1 MVQSNKVHY
10 TKCIQEKSFQVKTII
25 VLFITILISCKE
37 SAKTY
42 PELLKELIYI
52 PEIHDDY
59 DIYKADSLAFFG
71 EDSLAKTTFQNTI
84 KSTDINNKKLV
95 YAKSKLLNLELDTS
109 AKEGLL
115 RQIKSINSVHI
126 LTYIEISKFELS
138 QQKTISYLPELKKIL
153 SSHYPDYYKGVSSSL
168 IAKYYDER
176 LDNIDSAWYY
186 LMTAEK
192 YFKKTKIISS
202 LHQKLLETITSFC
215 TYKRKNLLAIRYAN
229 SLFDFEKYYP
239 HADSAD
245 IAQAYANRAF
255 MMFREGD
262 MDGTIEDIELG
273 LSYINPLK
281 NPKEYQHLMKSYL
294 VVYMISSNDSLWQ
307 LTVDKV
313 IENIQKVGQDYID
326 LDRWFGQYYTQMSKY
341 KEAIPYLIK
350 AFQKEINSG
359 LRNSAK
365 YSTLCFLLSQCYE
378 ELGDFE
384 NALTYMAKN
393 VGFKSYDDKTMIK
406 HILTS
411 TGYSFVTSLRCA
423 NIYFSQYNHTQKIA
437 SLLHS
442 KKYLDVLDEVMFG
455 QFKVAEENAILQF
468 YLESGQE
475 FFHLGMDVNYEL
487 WKKTGDQ
494 QYLVSF
500 TNYSDKN
507 KNSLMYRD
515 IQMAQNLTA
524 LPPDIIQKEFNLRA
538 AIKEEKRKGL
548 KGNKTFDRIIDEYVV
563 LEEEMES
570 KYQTFIT
577 SGLIKDSLNLINVQQ
592 DIVDKE
598 TCILIIDETQEY
610 WYYTIISRMG
620 IILERQQITQ
630 DKILSI
636 DTLLSSIQKEQ
647 IPQKMKSEL
656 LPKIIYASL
665 YKKIMYIPDGIYHR
679 FPLSALLEK
688 DKHNIKHLPNIRLY
702 KKFSTQVKS
711 TKRSAFFAFSDPETI
726 KATYRTRLA
735 ELPGTYKE
743 VKRLSNQYPNVTT
756 YSGKNATKANFIN
769 AYQDTN
775 IQYIHLALHGLANSG
790 EKDDVKLFFRTSTGG
805 LDSLYGYEL
814 LKYKSKCQKIVL
826 SACQSGLGTYEK
838 GEGLFSLPRYFMIN
852 GATDV
857 VFNYWDVED

>member
-1 MVQSNKVHY
+1 
-10 TKCIQEKSFQVKTII
+10 
-25 VLFITILISCKE
+25 
-37 SAKTY
+37 
-42 PELLKELIYI
+42 
-52 PEIHDDY
+52 
-59 DIYKADSLAFFG
+59 
-71 EDSLAKTTFQNTI
+71 
-84 KSTDINNKKLV
+84 
-95 YAKSKLLNLELDTS
+95 
-109 AKEGLL
+109 
-115 RQIKSINSVHI
+115 
-126 LTYIEISKFELS
+126 
-138 QQKTISYLPELKKIL
+138 
-153 SSHYPDYYKGVSSSL
+153 
-168 IAKYYDER
+168 
-176 LDNIDSAWYY
+176 
-186 LMTAEK
+186 
-192 YFKKTKIISS
+192 
-202 LHQKLLETITSFC
+202 
-215 TYKRKNLLAIRYAN
+215 
-229 SLFDFEKYYP
+229 
-239 HADSAD
+239 
-245 IAQAYANRAF
+245 
-255 MMFREGD
+255 
-262 MDGTIEDIELG
+262 
-273 LSYINPLK
+273 
-281 NPKEYQHLMKSYL
+281 
-294 VVYMISSNDSLWQ
+294 
-307 LTVDKV
+307 
-313 IENIQKVGQDYID
+313 
-326 LDRWFGQYYTQMSKY
+326 
-341 KEAIPYLIK
+341 
-350 AFQKEINSG
+350 
-359 LRNSAK
+359 
-365 YSTLCFLLSQCYE
+365 
-378 ELGDFE
+378 
-384 NALTYMAKN
+384 
-393 VGFKSYDDKTMIK
+393 
-406 HILTS
+406 
-411 TGYSFVTSLRCA
+411 
-423 NIYFSQYNHTQKIA
+423 
-437 SLLHS
+437 
-442 KKYLDVLDEVMFG
+442 
-455 QFKVAEENAILQF
+455 
-468 YLESGQE
+468 
-475 FFHLGMDVNYEL
+475 
-487 WKKTGDQ
+487 
-494 QYLVSF
+494 
-500 TNYSDKN
+500 
-507 KNSLMYRD
+507 MYRD

-548 KGNKTFDRIIDEYVV
+548 KGNKTFDRILDEYVV

-592 DIVDKE
+592 DIVDNE

-656 LPKIIYASL
+656 LPKIIYSSL

-688 DKHNIKHLPNIRLY
+688 EKYDIKHLPNIRLY

-756 YSGKNATKANFIN
+756 YSGKNATKSNFIN